1 MPMAAYSNPI
11 KANVPQGMIHE
22 FPAPPQRA
30 VVRKTPRYFSEVQ
43 TLDIEGAA
51 RMLGV
56 TKDIIARATSLVD
69 YMDRNR
75 HEARLSGIETI
86 AIELSAILE
95 GGRLQN
101 VEDALEDAVR
111 TGERPAITIEGFSKL
126 RRAEYLVGEV
136 DHEIARY
143 AETPVRQDQ
152 MGWAP
157 SYANRQVGTS
167 SLSEIPTSLL
177 ILGVIGAGA
186 ILAVIILA
194 LTKK

>member
-1 MPMAAYSNPI
+1 MAAYPI
-11 KANVPQGMIHE
+11 KTSIPQGMVHN
-22 FPAPPQRA
+22 FPAPQRA
-30 VVRKTPRYFSEVQ
+30 IERRTPRYFSEVQ
-43 TLDIEGAA
+43 TLDVEGAK

-56 TKDIIARATSLVD
+56 TKDIIGRATSLVD

-75 HEARLSGIETI
+75 SEARLSGIETI
-86 AIELSAILE
+86 AIEISAILE
-95 GGRLQN
+95 GGKLQS
-101 VEDALEDAVR
+101 VEDALEDAIESE
-111 TGERPAITIEGFSKL
+111 GRPAITIDGFSKL

-136 DHEIARY
+136 DHEISRY

-157 SYANRQVGTS
+157 GYSRDRLGVN
-167 SLSEIPTSLL
+167 LSEVPTSLM

-194 LTKK
+194 LTNANRK